1 MIQHIQVDHNTHDA
15 VTQAARD
22 AGLTY
27 DAKLAMIVADWATVW
42 RGRQK
47 ARTEFVAAL
56 EDAYGV
62 IPGGD

>member
-1 MIQHIQVDHNTHDA
+1 MIQHVQVDHNTHDA
-15 VTQAARD
+15 VTSAARA

-27 DAKLAMIVADWATVW
+27 DAMLTWIVCDWATTW
-42 RGRQK
+42 RGRQQ
-47 ARTEFVAAL
+47 ARAEFVQAL